1 MHESDNLNKG
11 EKTMEIIRTNIED
24 NEWTMDLSYD
34 MLESDE
40 RHSMKV
46 LAGAD
51 KVHVEKYI
59 LYKDENAQGEEQN
72 FLVIKCINGFFV
84 TTSPSFIRKFT
95 RILECASRSGV
106 TDINIAVEEIE
117 TKNRRKCLSCKYE
130 K

>member
-24 NEWTMDLSYD
+24 NEWTMDMSYD
-34 MLESDE
+34 MLESEE
-40 RHSMKV
+40 RRSMKE

-51 KVHVEKYI
+51 KIPVEKYI
-59 LYKDENAQGEEQN
+59 LYKDENPRGEEQN
-72 FLVIKCINGFFV
+72 FLVIKSNNGFFV

-95 RILECASRSGV
+95 RILECATRSGV
-106 TDINIAVEEIE
+106 TDISIAVEEIE
-117 TKNRRKCLSCKYE
+117 TKSRRKCLSCKYV